1 MTDVWHKIIC
11 KIFSPKKEKK
21 LVTFFKIVENQ
32 TPLGYNYK
40 YTIQGGLCIAIPQ
53 LLKIWKIKI
62 ETVEPC
68 FL

>member
-1 MTDVWHKIIC
+1 
-11 KIFSPKKEKK
+11 
-21 LVTFFKIVENQ
+21 
-32 TPLGYNYK
+32 LGYNYK